1 MLGKEEAGGR
11 GAVGE
16 TVLMELEEAAE
27 NTSQEDTAVH
37 FHHLQ
42 TLSPPPT
49 PPWIPA
55 SVTFCV
61 VFFLTL
67 LFSRMSQPWLHLGIA
82 WSVSLNLPVT
92 QFHPQKFWF
101 S

>member
-1 MLGKEEAGGR
+1 MWRGGDSGVLGKEEAGGR
-11 GAVGE
+11 GAAGE
-16 TVLMELEEAAE
+16 TVLIDLEEAAE

-37 FHHLQ
+37 LHHLQ
-42 TLSPPPT
+42 TLSPPPA

-67 LFSRMSQPWLHLGIA
+67 LFSCMSQPWLHLRII
-82 WSVSLNLPVT
+82 
-92 QFHPQKFWF
+92 
-101 S
+101 